1 MRQPPTV
8 TQLHP
13 ACEARGSVSARGS
26 VARGSVARGSGGVV
40 VAAHNTSKLTT
51 GGCDSCSVVVCML
64 RSSISALNLL
74 SNRLATR
81 PEWRRAAQ
89 GWSGVRFSTLK
100 LTWTRR
106 GVRFSTRKSMWNAFP
121 HSEMRSNTR
130 KWGSKW
136 KILKN
141 FIFWFFNFPD
151 RFYTNTT
158 APDRSFARGSGH
170 GSCSTHFKT
179 TPKVAAI

>member
-1 MRQPPTV
+1 MSRV
-8 TQLHP
+8 VCL
-13 ACEARGSVSARGS
+13 
-26 VARGSVARGSGGVV
+26 GGVV
-40 VAAHNTSKLTT
+40 VVVSRHDISNGDVCASTPRPVRLRMLS
-51 GGCDSCSVVVCML
+51 SVV
-64 RSSISALNLL
+64 SALNLL
-74 SNRLATR
+74 SYRLATR

-106 GVRFSTRKSMWNAFP
+106 RVRFSTRKVLWSAFP

-136 KILKN
+136 KILKI